1 MSKITIYDST
11 LRDGAQSQGIS
22 FTVEDKLKIV
32 ERLDALGIGY
42 IEAGNPGSNP
52 KDLVFFERVRA
63 LKLKHA
69 KIIAFGATRK
79 PNIHAAS
86 DGNLQSLLL
95 AKTEAVAIFGKSWD
109 YQVTDILRT
118 TLDENLSMIS
128 DSIAFLK
135 SNDKEVVFD
144 AEHFFDGYKA
154 NSEYALSTLQ
164 AATDAGADV
173 LCLCDTN
180 GGTFPDEVFTITQK
194 VVEHFNC
201 SIAIHCH
208 NDCEMAVAN
217 SVAAVKA
224 GATQVQGT
232 INGIGER
239 CGNANLCSIIP
250 NLQLK
255 LGLCCIPQENLAEL
269 ASAARFVSE
278 IANMAFNDKAAYV
291 GNDAFAHKGGMH
303 IDAVSKNPISYEHIN
318 PALVGNTRH
327 ILVSE
332 VAGRSA
338 LLAKINAVD
347 ASLTKDSLET
357 KRILAHLKLLENDG
371 YQFES
376 AESSFDLLI
385 YKLLGRFEPFF
396 VLNDYKVTVQE
407 KMNAQEYA
415 ENRSNNA
422 LASVNIS
429 VNNQIEAVTAEGDG
443 PVNALD
449 KAIRK
454 ALERFYPQI
463 AQVKLVDYKVR
474 VLDSDQATA
483 AKVRVLIESANH
495 NSSWTTIGVSTDI
508 IDASWRA
515 LCDSIEYKLLQD
527 SQVTNLK
534 LTTLKLTTLKSTA
547 LKAIA

>member
-1 MSKITIYDST
+1 MSKVVIYDST
-11 LRDGAQSQGIS
+11 LRDGAQAQGVS

-79 PNIHAAS
+79 PNISAAA
-86 DGNLQSLLL
+86 DNNLQSLLL

-118 TLDENLSMIS
+118 TLDENLAMIA

-135 SNDKEVVFD
+135 SNGKEVVFD

-154 NSEYALSTLQ
+154 NPEYALKTLQ
-164 AATDAGADV
+164 AARDAGADV

-180 GGTFPDEVFTITQK
+180 GGTFPDEVFEITQK
-194 VVEHFNC
+194 VVARFLNLQ
-201 SIAIHCH
+201 IGIHCH

-217 SVAAVKA
+217 SITAVKA
-224 GATQVQGT
+224 GASQVQGT

-250 NLQLK
+250 NVQLK
-255 LGLCCIPQENLAEL
+255 LGLSCIPKENMADL

-278 IANMAFNDKAAYV
+278 VANMMFNDKAAYV
-291 GNDAFAHKGGMH
+291 GNDAFSHKGGMH
-303 IDAVSKNPISYEHIN
+303 IDAVAKNPISYEHIN

-357 KRILAHLKLLENDG
+357 KRILEHLKSLENDG

-385 YKLLGRFEPFF
+385 YKLLGRFQPFF
-396 VLNDYKVTVQE
+396 VLNDYKVSVQE
-407 KMNAQEYA
+407 NSA
-415 ENRSNNA
+415 ECSNNA
-422 LASVNIS
+422 LAKVNITVDMQLES
-429 VNNQIEAVTAEGDG
+429 VTAEGDG

-449 KAIRK
+449 KAIRQ

-463 AQVKLVDYKVR
+463 SEVKLVDYKVR

-483 AKVRVLIESANH
+483 AKVRVLIESADQ

-515 LCDSIEYKLLQD
+515 LCDAIEYKLLQD
-527 SQVTNLK
+527 SQIEK
-534 LTTLKLTTLKSTA
+534 Q
-547 LKAIA
+547 KAAA

>member
-1 MSKITIYDST
+1 MLNQITAYDST
-11 LRDGAQSQGIS
+11 LRDGAQAQGVS

-32 ERLDALGIGY
+32 ARLDALGIGY

-69 KIIAFGATRK
+69 KIIAFGSTRK
-79 PNIHAAS
+79 PNIHAAA

-109 YQVTDILRT
+109 YQVTEILRT
-118 TLDENLSMIS
+118 SLDENLNMIA
-128 DSIAFLK
+128 DTIGFLK
-135 SNDKEVVFD
+135 SQGKEVVFD

-154 NSEYALSTLQ
+154 NAEYALKTLQ
-164 AATDAGADV
+164 AAADAGADV

-180 GGTFPDEVFTITQK
+180 GGTFPDEVYEITQK
-194 VVEHFNC
+194 VVKSVNC
-201 SIAIHCH
+201 KIGIHCH

-232 INGIGER
+232 INGVGER

-250 NLQLK
+250 NVQLK
-255 LGLCCIPQENLAEL
+255 LGLSIIPKENMAHL

-278 IANMAFNDKAAYV
+278 VANIMFNDKAAYV
-291 GNDAFAHKGGMH
+291 GHDAFSHKGGMH
-303 IDAVSKNPISYEHIN
+303 IDAVTKNPISYEHIN
-318 PALVGNTRH
+318 PELVGNARH

-347 ASLTKDSLET
+347 ASLTKDSVET
-357 KRILAHLKLLENDG
+357 KRILEHLKSLENDG

-385 YKLLGRFEPFF
+385 HKQLGNFQPFF
-396 VLNDYKVTVQE
+396 ELNEYTVSVQE
-407 KMNAQEYA
+407 FSES
-415 ENRSNNA
+415 RSNNA
-422 LASVNIS
+422 VAKVKITVAGQVES
-429 VNNQIEAVTAEGDG
+429 VTAEGDG

-463 AQVKLVDYKVR
+463 REVKLIDYKVR
-474 VLDSDQATA
+474 VLDSDKATA
-483 AKVRVLIESANH
+483 AKVRVLIESADQH
-495 NSSWTTIGVSTDI
+495 CSWTTIGVSTDI

-515 LCDSIEYKLLQD
+515 MCDAIEYKLLQD
-527 SQVTNLK
+527 AQ
-534 LTTLKLTTLKSTA
+534 
-547 LKAIA
+547 IAKRLAAA

>member
-1 MSKITIYDST
+1 MQNNITAYDST
-11 LRDGAQSQGIS
+11 LRDGAQAQGVS

-52 KDLVFFERVRA
+52 KDLVFFERVRS

-69 KIIAFGATRK
+69 KIIAFGSTRK
-79 PNIHAAS
+79 PNISAAS
-86 DGNLQSLLL
+86 DNNLQSLLL
-95 AKTEAVAIFGKSWD
+95 AKTPAVAIFGKSWD

-118 TLDENLSMIS
+118 TLDENLAMIA

-135 SNDKEVVFD
+135 SNGKEVVFD

-154 NSEYALSTLQ
+154 NPDYALNTLQ
-164 AATDAGADV
+164 AARDAGADV

-180 GGTFPDEVFTITQK
+180 GGTFPDEVFAITQN
-194 VVEHFNC
+194 VVEKFDC
-201 SIAIHCH
+201 QIGIHCH

-224 GATQVQGT
+224 GAVQVQGT

-250 NLQLK
+250 NVQLK
-255 LGLCCIPQENLAEL
+255 LGLSMIPQENMADL

-278 IANMAFNDKAAYV
+278 VANMMFNDKAAYV

-303 IDAVSKNPISYEHIN
+303 IDAVAKNPISYEHIN

-357 KRILAHLKLLENDG
+357 KRILEHLKSLENDG

-385 YKLLGRFEPFF
+385 HKLLGRFKPFF
-396 VLNDYKVTVQE
+396 ALNDYKVSV
-407 KMNAQEYA
+407 QEYA

-422 LASVNIS
+422 LASVNIT
-429 VNNQIEAVTAEGDG
+429 VNGQIEAVTAEGDG

-463 AQVKLVDYKVR
+463 SEVKLVDYKVR
-474 VLDSDQATA
+474 VLDSDKATA
-483 AKVRVLIESANH
+483 AKVRVLIESADQNR
-495 NSSWTTIGVSTDI
+495 SWTTIGVSTDI

-515 LCDSIEYKLLQD
+515 LCDAIEYKLLQD
-527 SQVTNLK
+527 SQDLAHKDTK
-534 LTTLKLTTLKSTA
+534 FKATA
-547 LKAIA
+547 

>member
-1 MSKITIYDST
+1 MRENLTLKLLQKNITAYDST
-11 LRDGAQSQGIS
+11 LRDGAQAQGVS

-79 PNIHAAS
+79 PNISAAA
-86 DGNLQSLLL
+86 DNNLQSLLL

-109 YQVTDILRT
+109 YQVIEILRT
-118 TLDENLSMIS
+118 TLDENLAMIG

-135 SNDKEVVFD
+135 SNGKEVVFD

-154 NSEYALSTLQ
+154 NAEYALKSLQ
-164 AATDAGADV
+164 AAADAGADV

-180 GGTFPDEVFTITQK
+180 GGSFPDEVFAITQRVALRFK
-194 VVEHFNC
+194 VQVG
-201 SIAIHCH
+201 IHCH

-217 SVAAVKA
+217 SVAAIKA
-224 GATQVQGT
+224 GAVQVQGT

-250 NLQLK
+250 NVQLK
-255 LGLCCIPQENLAEL
+255 LGLSCIPQENMADL

-278 IANMAFNDKAAYV
+278 VANMAFNDKAAYV
-291 GNDAFAHKGGMH
+291 GHDAFAHKGGMH
-303 IDAVSKNPISYEHIN
+303 IDAVAKNPISYEHIN
-318 PALVGNTRH
+318 PALVGNSRH

-332 VAGRSA
+332 VAGRTA

-385 YKLLGRFEPFF
+385 HKLLGRFEPFF
-396 VLNDYKVTVQE
+396 VLNDYKVSV
-407 KMNAQEYA
+407 QEYA

-422 LASVNIS
+422 VAHVNIT
-429 VNNQIEAVTAEGDG
+429 VNNQFEAVTAEGDG

-463 AQVKLVDYKVR
+463 AEVKLVDYKVR

-483 AKVRVLIESANH
+483 AKVRVLIESADQNRT
-495 NSSWTTIGVSTDI
+495 WTTIGVSTDI

-515 LCDSIEYKLLQD
+515 LSDAIEYKLLTDVQIAE
-527 SQVTNLK
+527 N
-534 LTTLKLTTLKSTA
+534 
-547 LKAIA
+547 KAAA